1 MPKAENG
8 AIGAPPAGRSA
19 LGRSVFV
26 KLVVLVLLT
35 GTILIAMVV
44 VFFGLIVNRDY
55 SVAVHRMVR
64 DYAEITAAT
73 APDLAAAERLH
84 DRLGFDVRYEGP
96 AGSWTTS
103 ENLPT
108 IDAARAG
115 AAVPRATTFFGH
127 ILLVETGGY
136 QIVAAKDGGA
146 YLFSWSVGRRLNS
159 VHLKLFAVLAVFV
172 LGVLLT
178 AYAVLRHLMRP
189 LRTLGDGVARLGAG
203 ELDVVVPQRSRDE
216 FGVLT
221 AAFNQMVRRVRDMIG
236 ARDQLLLDVSHEL
249 RSPLTRLK
257 LDLEMLPDGVQRTRM
272 SADVVEMEAMLAEL
286 LELERLRDG
295 RGVRPARQDLLPLVR
310 EVAATYAERPPG
322 VRVESNTE
330 RVELDLDGDR
340 LRTVLRNLLDNA
352 VKYSL
357 PDSKPIEIAVLDQGA
372 HVVVR
377 VRDDGPGIPEADLPA
392 IFEPF
397 FRVDRSRAK
406 ATGGY
411 GLGLSIC
418 RRIAEA
424 HGGSI
429 RVENNPGRGVT
440 FYLQLSKPA

>member
-1 MPKAENG
+1 MPRRE
-8 AIGAPPAGRSA
+8 PGRPT
-19 LGRSVFV
+19 LVHSVFV
-26 KLVVLVLLT
+26 KLVLLLLLT
-35 GTILIAMVV
+35 GAILIGMVW

-55 SVAVHRMVR
+55 SMAVHRMVK

-73 APDLAAAERLH
+73 SPDLAAAETMRA
-84 DRLGFDVRYEGP
+84 RLGFDVRYEGP

-103 ENLPT
+103 EDMPT
-108 IDAARAG
+108 LDAARAG
-115 AAVPRATTFFGH
+115 AVPRATTLFGH
-127 ILLVETGGY
+127 LLLVETGNY
-136 QIVAAKDGGA
+136 QIVAAPDGGA

-159 VHLKLFAVLAVFV
+159 VHLKLLALLAVFV
-172 LGVLLT
+172 LGVLLIS
-178 AYAVLRHLMRP
+178 YAVLRHLMRP
-189 LRTLGDGVARLGAG
+189 LRTLGEGVARLGAG

-216 FGVLT
+216 FGTLT

-257 LDLEMLPDGVQRTRM
+257 LDLEMLPEGVQRARM
-272 SADVVEMEAMLAEL
+272 GADVAEMEAMLAEL

-295 RGVRPARQDLLPLVR
+295 RGVRPVRQDLLPLVR
-310 EVAATYAERPPG
+310 EAASGYVERAPG
-322 VRVESNTE
+322 VQVESNAE
-330 RVELDLDGDR
+330 RVALEVDGDR

-357 PDSKPIEIAVLDQGA
+357 PDSKPIEVAVLDQGA
-372 HVVVR
+372 FVVVR

-440 FYLQLSKPA
+440 FYLQLSKTASAGLTR

>member
-1 MPKAENG
+1 
-8 AIGAPPAGRSA
+8 
-19 LGRSVFV
+19 
-26 KLVVLVLLT
+26 
-35 GTILIAMVV
+35 
-44 VFFGLIVNRDY
+44 VNRDY
-55 SVAVHRMVR
+55 SIAVHRMVK
-64 DYAEITAAT
+64 DYAVTTAASG
-73 APDLAAAERLH
+73 PDLATAERLR

-103 ENLPT
+103 SELPT
-108 IDAARAG
+108 IDAVRAG
-115 AAVPRATTFFGH
+115 AGPRTTTLFGH
-127 ILLVETGGY
+127 LLLVETGNY
-136 QIVAAKDGGA
+136 QIVEAPDGGA
-146 YLFSWSVGRRLNS
+146 YLFSWTVGRRLNA
-159 VHLKLFAVLAVFV
+159 VHLKLLALLAVFV
-172 LGVLLT
+172 LGVLLIS
-178 AYAVLRHLMRP
+178 YAVLRHLMRP

-216 FGVLT
+216 FGALT

-257 LDLEMLPDGVQRTRM
+257 LDLEMLPESVQRARM
-272 SADVVEMEAMLAEL
+272 GSDVVEMEAMLAEL

-295 RGVRPARQDLLPLVR
+295 RGMRPVRQDLLALVR
-310 EVAATYAERPPG
+310 EVAGAYAERAPG
-322 VRVESNTE
+322 VRVESNAE
-330 RVELDLDGDR
+330 RIPLDIDGDR
-340 LRTVLRNLLDNA
+340 IRTVLRNLFDNA

-357 PDSKPIEIAVLDQGA
+357 PDSKPIEVAVLDQGA
-372 HVVVR
+372 NVVVR
-377 VRDDGPGIPEADLPA
+377 VRDDGPGIPEADLQA

-424 HGGSI
+424 HGGGI

-440 FYLQLSKPA
+440 FTLQLSKPA